1 MRCRLNG
8 KDLVMTETA
17 IAQQAGAAVTRI
29 NQLTERIFTAARNVG
44 GGLADAHERALRS
57 LADDPADPKQS
68 LEWVE
73 AR

>member
-1 MRCRLNG
+1 MSAERKGSGHDGDSDR
-8 KDLVMTETA
+8 TA
-17 IAQQAGAAVTRI
+17 GGAAVTRI